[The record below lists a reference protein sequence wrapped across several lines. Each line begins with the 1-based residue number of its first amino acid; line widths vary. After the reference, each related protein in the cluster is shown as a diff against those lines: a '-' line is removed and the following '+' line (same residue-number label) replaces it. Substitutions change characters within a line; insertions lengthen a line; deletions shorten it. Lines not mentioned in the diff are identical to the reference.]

1 MHAPAIRRPFRT
13 SPSLTAALRTIVAA
27 QLAMIVAATLLSAGP
42 STADQRPAPAGGPLG
57 AAADPSFSEAPIR
70 ATERT
75 IASAAP
81 TEEAVRG
88 ATGKPALTPR
98 PRAAATRPP
107 QPVPSV
113 SPGTILAATPPPVA
127 VSGMGPSS
135 GGSPSSGALSAGSPA
150 GNSSSG
156 GSGGSS
162 KPAPAAAPNLGGP
175 LPSCAYLDVLTP
187 HRGLGDWSR
196 TLLDTTYQ
204 LPASYAPG
212 DLVDTSAAGL
222 NGGYAVR
229 SLVVGDL
236 AAMAADA
243 RAAGAPLAVVSA
255 YRSYSKQQGTFQNW
269 VNVSGY
275 DAALRTSAR
284 PGHSEHQLGTTID
297 LTSEGGAAPW
307 DYGDWAATPAGAWVA
322 QNSWRYGFVVSY
334 PRGSFN
340 RTCYSYEPWHV
351 RYVGR
356 ERAAAIARSGL
367 TPREVLWSL
376 Q

>member
-1 MHAPAIRRPFRT
+1 MHAPAIRRSYRAF
-13 SPSLTAALRTIVAA
+13 PSLTVALRAVVAA
-27 QLAMIVAATLLSAGP
+27 QLAVIVAATLLSAGP
-42 STADQRPAPAGGPLG
+42 SSADQRPAPADGRLG
-57 AAADPSFSEAPIR
+57 AAADPSFSDAPSR

-81 TEEAVRG
+81 AEEAVRG
-88 ATGKPALTPR
+88 GTGKPALTPR

-113 SPGTILAATPPPVA
+113 SPGTILAATPPPVT

-135 GGSPSSGALSAGSPA
+135 GGSPSSGVLSAGSPA
-150 GNSSSG
+150 GISSSG

-236 AAMAADA
+236 AAMAAAA

-334 PRGSFN
+334 PRGAFN